1 MKINFLSKFLK
12 YVNNSF
18 AQDCNV
24 VQERVIPRYTEL
36 FPQKQKDII
45 KASIEDLSSTEAKNC
60 NSFSA
65 ADSLKFEVAPQ
76 EIAKQQ
82 YLSKIKAMVNKAFN
96 SESIAEYP
104 NKQVIKELTQISGKG
119 IDVAEK
125 SKNIFLKELGFPK
138 DLVKLQENN
147 DFPFYIGFDGF
158 NGVLYYKKEFLDLNK
173 NEIISY
179 IRHELD
185 HLEYSAE
192 LCKSLGIDNYKNMVK
207 NVHPEIQEEL
217 FNQNFWEKAIKS
229 VKDISPKETN
239 SRMEAYKKY
248 SSLGDLISYFANPM
262 EQRAYNIQ
270 GSVLK
275 SLDEK
280 LGINTKDAILQ
291 AKAAAKINNLISKIK
306 TKYPDFKSS
315 TFNDLYS
322 EEINCVQQGHGYYKQ
337 GYSNS
342 LILENILTK
351 LEKMYPNAL

>member
-65 ADSLKFEVAPQ
+65 AEALKFEVAPQ
-76 EIAKQQ
+76 KISKLQNT
-82 YLSKIKAMVNKAFN
+82 SKIKAMVNKAFN

-138 DLVKLQENN
+138 DLVKLEENDN
-147 DFPFYIGFDGF
+147 LPTILVFDSF
-158 NGVLYYKKEFLDLNK
+158 SGVLRYKKEFLDFNK

-185 HLEYSAE
+185 HLEYFSE
-192 LCKSLGIDNYKNMVK
+192 LCKSLGIDNYKNMLEK
-207 NVHPEIQEEL
+207 VHPEVPKES

-229 VKDISPKETN
+229 AKDISPNEKS
-239 SRMEAYKKY
+239 SRIEAHKKY
-248 SSLGDLISYFANPM
+248 SFPQDLINYFASPI

-280 LGINTKDAILQ
+280 LGINAKGAILQ
-291 AKAAAKINNLISKIK
+291 AKAAAKINNLISKIE

-315 TFNDLYS
+315 TFNDLYID
-322 EEINCVQQGHGYYKQ
+322 EIYSVQYGNGYKHGY
-337 GYSNS
+337 SDS

>member
-76 EIAKQQ
+76 KIAKQQ
-82 YLSKIKAMVNKAFN
+82 NTSKIKAMVNKAFN
-96 SESIAEYP
+96 SESITEYP

-138 DLVKLQENN
+138 DLVKLEENN
-147 DFPFYIGFDGF
+147 NLPTILVFDSFSGA
-158 NGVLYYKKEFLDLNK
+158 LRYKKEFLDFNK

-185 HLEYSAE
+185 HLEYFSE
-192 LCKSLGIDNYKNMVK
+192 LCKSLGIDNYKNMLEK
-207 NVHPEIQEEL
+207 VHPEVPKES

-229 VKDISPKETN
+229 AKDISQKETN
-239 SRMEAYKKY
+239 SRREAYKKY
-248 SSLGDLISYFANPM
+248 SSSQDLINYFASPI

-280 LGINTKDAILQ
+280 LGINAKGAILQ
-291 AKAAAKINNLISKIK
+291 AKAAAKINNLISKIE

-315 TFNDLYS
+315 TFNDLYID
-322 EEINCVQQGHGYYKQ
+322 EIYSVQYGNGYKHGY
-337 GYSNS
+337 SDS
-342 LILENILTK
+342 LILENIFTK